1 MSDENK
7 SKQTL
12 DSATDKAAAS
22 LRGVNFSDTDEIL
35 DEFNSQIDQASEED
49 SVKFKHNKM

>member
-1 MSDENK
+1 MSDQNQ

-12 DSATDKAAAS
+12 DTATDKAAAS
-22 LRGVNFSDTDEIL
+22 LKGANFSDTDEIL
-35 DEFNSQIDQASEED
+35 DEFSSKIDQASEED